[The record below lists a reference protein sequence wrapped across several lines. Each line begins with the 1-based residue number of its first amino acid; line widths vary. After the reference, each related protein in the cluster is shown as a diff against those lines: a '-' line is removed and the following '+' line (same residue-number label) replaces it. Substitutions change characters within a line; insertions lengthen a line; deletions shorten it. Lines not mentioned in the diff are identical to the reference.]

1 MFKIIESSMKFIEDH
16 FDRVSPHPFFA
27 WLIVSITFIFLSPSE
42 LTIEFV
48 KANSTYLNITY
59 GAVISTLIMLIC
71 CMLIGYTRLKEKP
84 LKILYSVSRLF
95 SDTAMGAAGFIAAN
109 GIYNEQYFA
118 VTLLASGV
126 FLYTLTGNHIYHSIF
141 NENKGSRSFFK
152 KIDEESNTRV
162 GTGLAERDI
171 ERKVLAIASAI
182 TIAVTAWLVLTLYLV
197 RH

>member
-1 MFKIIESSMKFIEDH
+1 
-16 FDRVSPHPFFA
+16 
-27 WLIVSITFIFLSPSE
+27 
-42 LTIEFV
+42 
-48 KANSTYLNITY
+48 
-59 GAVISTLIMLIC
+59 
-71 CMLIGYTRLKEKP
+71 
-84 LKILYSVSRLF
+84 
-95 SDTAMGAAGFIAAN
+95 MGAAGFIAAN

-118 VTLLASGV
+118 VTLLVSGV

-182 TIAVTAWLVLTLYLV
+182 TIAVTVWLVLTLYLV